1 MKKIIAVSLVLALSG
16 CGDDNDMALK
26 RQGMIGSDVAI
37 PNTSKP
43 NKPDKPDA
51 NWKYSSIASGSKV
64 LSLSATTYSLNTYP
78 KPENKNVEGRPWVRI
93 ERTKSQDDVVV
104 DTVVIFAD
112 SKVSCTPSCDVPMS
126 FDGTRATY
134 RMQNT
139 TSGVLRPNDTAT
151 GKTLYKKFISSNK
164 ATVTLPIIGL
174 DKPFEANFD
183 LRNYDLKRMSF

>member
-43 NKPDKPDA
+43 NKPDKLDA

-78 KPENKNVEGRPWVRI
+78 KPENKKGSDNKTEPVK
-93 ERTKSQDDVVV
+93 TK
-104 DTVVIFAD
+104 
-112 SKVSCTPSCDVPMS
+112 
-126 FDGTRATY
+126 
-134 RMQNT
+134 
-139 TSGVLRPNDTAT
+139 
-151 GKTLYKKFISSNK
+151 K
-164 ATVTLPIIGL
+164 AMILVFLIL
-174 DKPFEANFD
+174 
-183 LRNYDLKRMSF
+183 